1 VLKNV
6 GFLMS
11 LFEAFLPRSL
21 DYAQFPQNVWESGTQ
36 NGVPKNVWVADVQT
50 TGTSGYGSRF
60 LDVPIAA

>member
-1 VLKNV
+1 
-6 GFLMS
+6 MS

-36 NGVPKNVWVADVQT
+36 NGVPKNVQT

-60 LDVPIAA
+60 LDVPIQA